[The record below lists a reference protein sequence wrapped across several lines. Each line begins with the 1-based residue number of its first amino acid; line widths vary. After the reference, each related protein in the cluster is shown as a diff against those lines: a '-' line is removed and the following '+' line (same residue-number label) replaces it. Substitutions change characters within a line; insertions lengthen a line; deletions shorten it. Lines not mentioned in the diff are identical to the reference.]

1 MDTHPRSVRPRRSVA
16 WILMAGVLSMSLWTV
31 AGAQQLLA
39 IGTLSLPNTTT
50 TGVITF
56 TGTPGQYVAIT
67 LQEGVN
73 TDNNYI
79 SNLRITITAPDGS
92 ILSGP
97 NVTMPPTPVWTS
109 SCPGGCYGNSVTNLG
124 PLKTYAQGT
133 TYTVTVQATAM
144 AGFGSGGGNIDYTI
158 ITPIVKTDP
167 LVINGPAVPYYIG
180 VQGQGMMIPVTLTA
194 GREYS
199 LTVSETNRNLPN
211 LLGLILDANGHGVQ
225 GAGMFATCA
234 SPCTIHQVNQY
245 SGSEASGIGV
255 GTTGQYTLWLYQE
268 TQQSGLNAY
277 GPLQGDFSIQITQI
291 AP

>member
-1 MDTHPRSVRPRRSVA
+1 MDTHLRSIRRRRSVA
-16 WILMAGVLSMSLWTV
+16 WIFMAGVLWMSLWTV

-50 TGVITF
+50 PGVITF
-56 TGTPGQYVAIT
+56 TGTPGQFVAIT

-73 TDNNYI
+73 TDTNYI
-79 SNLRITITAPDGS
+79 SNLQITVTAPDGS

-97 NVTMPPTPVWTS
+97 GLMMPPNPVWTS
-109 SCPGGCYGNSVTNLG
+109 SCPSACYGNSVTNLG
-124 PLKTYAQGT
+124 PLPTYAQGT
-133 TYTVTVQATAM
+133 TYTVTVQATAIG
-144 AGFGSGGGNIDYTI
+144 GFGSGGNIDYTI
-158 ITPIVKTDP
+158 ITPIVKTVP

-180 VQGQGMMIPVTLTA
+180 VQGQGMMIPVTLIA
-194 GREYS
+194 GREYA
-199 LTVSETNRNLPN
+199 LTISETNRNLPN
-211 LLGLILDANGHGVQ
+211 LLALILDANNHGVQ

-234 SPCTIHQVNQY
+234 SPCTIHRVNQY
-245 SGSEASGIGV
+245 SGSESDGIGV
-255 GTTGQYTLWLYQE
+255 GTTGQYTVWLYQE